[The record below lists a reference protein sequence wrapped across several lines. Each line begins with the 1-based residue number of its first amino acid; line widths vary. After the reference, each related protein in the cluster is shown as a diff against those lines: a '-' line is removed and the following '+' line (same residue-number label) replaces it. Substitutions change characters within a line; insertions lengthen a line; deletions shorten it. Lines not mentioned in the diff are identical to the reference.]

1 MEDRK
6 RIVMDVDGTLCGSP
20 SVKGDYLT
28 AVPYPEVVERL
39 RKYKAEGW
47 VIIIQSARQMR
58 THANNVGRINATTLP
73 TLIEWL
79 RKHDVPFDEVHVG
92 KPWCG
97 YDGFYVDDR
106 AIRPD
111 EFLRLDHAGIQALI
125 GGPTVEG
132 QVPER

>member
-6 RIVMDVDGTLCGSP
+6 RIVVDVDGTLCGP
-20 SVKGDYLT
+20 PTVKGDYST
-28 AVPYPEVVERL
+28 AMPYPDMVERL
-39 RKYKAEGW
+39 REYRAQGF
-47 VIIIQSARQMR
+47 VIIVQSARQMR

-73 TLIEWL
+73 TLIDWL
-79 RKHDVPFDEVHVG
+79 KTHDVPFDEVHVG

-111 EFLRLDHAGIQALI
+111 EFLRLDHAGILALI
-125 GGPTVEG
+125 GGTSNEG
-132 QVPER
+132 QLPR